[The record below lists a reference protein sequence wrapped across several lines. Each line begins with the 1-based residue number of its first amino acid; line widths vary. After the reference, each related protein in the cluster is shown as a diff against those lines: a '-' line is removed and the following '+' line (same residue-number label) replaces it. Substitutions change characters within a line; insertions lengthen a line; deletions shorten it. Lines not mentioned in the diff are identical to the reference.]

1 MALGK
6 AVVFC
11 AVLLPCL
18 ALCAKIPSPVVAETK
33 DNRIINGYTAEIGQ
47 FPYQVSLR
55 NQNRHF
61 CGASII
67 HPNWVVT
74 AYHCVS
80 GRTPEFVT
88 AVVGAIHLL
97 YDGTNVTVIEIVHHP
112 EAYIK

>member
-1 MALGK
+1 MTLNK
-6 AVVFC
+6 AVVLC

-18 ALCAKIPSPVVAETK
+18 ALCGIIPSSVEAE
-33 DNRIINGYTAEIGQ
+33 NRIINGYTAEPGQ

-61 CGASII
+61 CGGSII

-74 AYHCVS
+74 AYHCVA
-80 GRTPEFVT
+80 GRTPGAVT

-97 YDGTNVTVIEIVHHP
+97 YDGSNVTVTEIAHHP
-112 EAYIK
+112 EAYIE